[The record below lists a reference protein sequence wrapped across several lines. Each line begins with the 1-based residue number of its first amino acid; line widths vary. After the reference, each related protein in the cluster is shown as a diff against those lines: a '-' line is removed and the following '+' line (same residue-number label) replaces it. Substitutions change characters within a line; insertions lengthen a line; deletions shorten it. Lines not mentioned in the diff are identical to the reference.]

1 MIPIVIPTLDADLP
15 TRLADQLNAREPGMN
30 IDAIIQIDEARTG
43 FTRAVNE
50 GLKVALQRDAAYI
63 GIMTD
68 DCQPQTDDWLAKLV
82 TALEEDDANGVAAP
96 LMPCRTAGVNGIEPK
111 ATPFVVEHWG
121 VPYGCAVIRREMLR
135 DVGLLD
141 PVFRHYCSDTDHQFR
156 ARRFGWRSVV
166 CWHVYVERELH
177 PPRRPMWEQDQA
189 ALKRRWGS

>member
-166 CWHVYVERELH
+166 CWHVYVEREPH

>member
-82 TALEEDDANGVAAP
+82 AALEEDDANGVAAP
-96 LMPCRTAGVNGIEPK
+96 LMPCRTEGVNGIKPRG
-111 ATPFVVEHWG
+111 TPFVVEHWG
-121 VPYGCAVIRREMLR
+121 VPYGCVVIRREMLR

-166 CWHVYVERELH
+166 CWHVYVEREPH